1 MEGSAL
7 EPWKKERIIISQHCG
22 NYKKRRVPSV
32 PGVNPRKAHLF
43 PGCYIMTGLSVT
55 ADEPH
60 PGIERAEVIF
70 KCAFKSR
77 DTRTFLKSQTINS
90 YIAERNIGQPNL
102 LTIGCQGLLTVLK
115 LSL

>member
-1 MEGSAL
+1 
-7 EPWKKERIIISQHCG
+7 
-22 NYKKRRVPSV
+22 
-32 PGVNPRKAHLF
+32 
-43 PGCYIMTGLSVT
+43 MTGLNVT

-90 YIAERNIGQPNL
+90 YIAERNIGQSNL